1 MLPLGALSA
10 ANPCRTDS
18 VAATITDW
26 GPAAARRP
34 FFEATDSNEDVGG
47 GRASTGHGD
56 GNNCN
61 FVSPAIAWKP
71 RAFSGIQQE
80 SKALEVM
87 ADIPLSISPP
97 IQDPVV

>member
-1 MLPLGALSA
+1 MLPLVALSA

-47 GRASTGHGD
+47 GSVSMGHGD

-71 RAFSGIQQE
+71 RAFSSSQYQ
-80 SKALEVM
+80 SKALGIT

>member
-1 MLPLGALSA
+1 MLPLAALPA
-10 ANPCRTDS
+10 ANSCRTDS

-47 GRASTGHGD
+47 GRLSMGHGD

-71 RAFSGIQQE
+71 RASSSRQHR
-80 SKALEVM
+80 SKALEVT
-87 ADIPLSISPP
+87 ADIPLSIFPP
-97 IQDPVV
+97 IRDPFV